1 MDRQDLKHKE
11 KAQLKLDLF
20 GLDPLVDQNYSHSFE
35 IYDTVGK
42 FEYDKKKKYRLSVSA
57 EDTEFVRYTEYDGIK
72 IRVTVIDANIERLMP
87 DGSKK
92 RVFVRPGAR
101 EEIIEDVLRK
111 LATEKR
117 AEAYEIT
124 SGDSKGQQLV
134 GLEFSRY
141 EVYEELKR
149 INNGKVQYSYAEIHE
164 AILVLNR
171 AHLQFDAEDGSIS
184 FSAPFLPVLA
194 FAEKAT
200 KGDTKSFVCFHPMVT
215 DIIMTANYR
224 RYNYKKALSFKGQY
238 TRLIYKRL
246 CNRWIQAGPGNP
258 YKVKLSTLV
267 AAMKAP
273 YKNLYQDKALL
284 QDVLEELKQE
294 EVIESYEATP
304 KKLKGKIIDWVFEL
318 RATNKF
324 AKQQA
329 ASNKAANRIA
339 EKTQQQNAGKK
350 NYRLETNA
358 AKSSNDL
365 NLENEPTKND
375 ESEPDEIPFDA

>member
-1 MDRQDLKHKE
+1 MDRKVLKQKE
-11 KAQLKLDLF
+11 KSQLKLDLF
-20 GLDPLVDQNYSHSFE
+20 GLDPLIDQNYSHSFE

-42 FEYDKKKKYRLSVSA
+42 FEYDKKKKYRLSA
-57 EDTEFVRYTEYDGIK
+57 AADDTEFVRQTEYNGLI
-72 IRVTVIDANIERLMP
+72 INVSVTDANIERIMP
-87 DGSKK
+87 DGTKK

-111 LATEKR
+111 LATERR

-134 GLEFSRY
+134 GIEFSLY

-149 INNGKVQYSYAEIHE
+149 INNGKVQYSYSEIRE
-164 AILVLNR
+164 AITVLNR

-184 FSAPFLPVLA
+184 FSAPFLPFLA

-200 KGDTKSFVCFHPMVT
+200 KGETKSFVCFHPMVT
-215 DIIMTANYR
+215 SIIMTANYR

-258 YKVKLSTLV
+258 YRVKLSTLV

-284 QDVLEELKQE
+284 QDILEELIAE
-294 EVIESYEATP
+294 RVIESYEATP
-304 KKLKGKIIDWVFEL
+304 KKIKAKIVDWLFEL
-318 RATNKF
+318 RATNEF

-329 ASNKAANRIA
+329 ASNKTANRIA
-339 EKTQQQNAGKK
+339 GKAQAQISDKRDHLQADEKGWWSEARAGQGDD
-350 NYRLETNA
+350 
-358 AKSSNDL
+358 SVQDI
-365 NLENEPTKND
+365 D
-375 ESEPDEIPFDA
+375 QIPFDE